1 MKLFSRNQKNTEYWD
16 HIILPKKGW
25 NKKGWIESYI
35 LELYYYRLL
44 IKLLVKRD
52 FVIFYKQTILGPLW
66 YIIQPLISTLVF
78 TVIFGKL
85 AKISTDGIPPFLFYL
100 AGTVVWSYFA
110 VCVTTTSNTFTTNA
124 SVFGKVYFPRLT
136 VPVANVIIG
145 LVQFCLQFTIFLI
158 FLFYYKNLGLK
169 INLMLM
175 NFPENILMEEGM
187 LMQREACLK
196 RALI

>member
-1 MKLFSRNQKNTEYWD
+1 MKLFSRNQKNSGYWD
-16 HIILPKKGW
+16 HIILPKKSW

-196 RALI
+196 RILI